1 MQHSLPR
8 MIHQDGI
15 GDPSDWLLD
24 RASLHPQEDNV
35 LGSALTLCRL
45 LGLYEGLMDFPA
57 DGAPDGRLLAWLEGE
72 GETWREK
79 WFGPHSHIKCL
90 PLQSAFMLFCYHV
103 YRFQLAEAALL
114 LSLKA
119 GARAGAE
126 TGSAGQGHGHGL
138 DAATAVAKQVMGF
151 GLCTDAAMAVLN
163 TFTAEL
169 SQTLP
174 MAQDAVFIGA

>member
-1 MQHSLPR
+1 

-15 GDPSDWLLD
+15 GDPADWLLD
-24 RASLHPQEDNV
+24 RRNLHPPEDNV

-57 DGAPDGRLLAWLEGE
+57 DGAPDGRLLAWLEAE
-72 GETWREK
+72 GQTWREK
-79 WFGPHSHIKCL
+79 WFGRHSHFKCV
-90 PLQSAFMLFCYHV
+90 PLQSAFMLFCFHV
-103 YRFQLAEAALL
+103 YRFQLAEASLL
-114 LSLKA
+114 LSL
-119 GARAGAE
+119 RVV
-126 TGSAGQGHGHGL
+126 AGQGL

-151 GLCTDAAMAVLN
+151 GVCTDAAMAVLR